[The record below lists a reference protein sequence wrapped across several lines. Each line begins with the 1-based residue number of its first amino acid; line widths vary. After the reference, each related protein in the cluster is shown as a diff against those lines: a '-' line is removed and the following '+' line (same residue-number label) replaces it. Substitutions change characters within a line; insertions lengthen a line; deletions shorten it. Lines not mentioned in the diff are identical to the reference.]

1 MLKVAAIL
9 MVSILASAISS
20 KSPGLRLWLVLL
32 TLWAGPAMA
41 EDVYLSQDA
50 FLAQTF
56 DGTPPK
62 ARLMWLTGEL
72 REQISDI
79 LGHPPR
85 VARLRYWSDAQRSAW
100 ILEEIGKE
108 HPITM
113 GFVVED
119 GALRATRVLIYR
131 ESRGWEIRHDFFT
144 RQFER
149 LSLTR
154 DHRLSGQIDN
164 ISGATLSVS
173 AARRMARVALLLDQ
187 QRQDS

>member
-1 MLKVAAIL
+1 MA
-9 MVSILASAISS
+9 SILVSAISS
-20 KSPGLRLWLVLL
+20 KRPGLRLWLVLL

-56 DGTPPK
+56 DGSPPQPS
-62 ARLMWLTGEL
+62 LLWLTGEL
-72 REQISDI
+72 REQVSNI
-79 LGHPPR
+79 LGHPPK
-85 VARLRYWSDAQRSAW
+85 VARMRYWSDAQRSAW

-113 GFVVED
+113 GFVIEN
-119 GALRATRVLIYR
+119 GALSATRVLIYR

-149 LSLTR
+149 LTLTEN
-154 DHRLSGQIDN
+154 HRLSGQVDN

-173 AARRMARVALLLDQ
+173 AARRMAQVALLLDQ
-187 QRQDS
+187 HRQDS